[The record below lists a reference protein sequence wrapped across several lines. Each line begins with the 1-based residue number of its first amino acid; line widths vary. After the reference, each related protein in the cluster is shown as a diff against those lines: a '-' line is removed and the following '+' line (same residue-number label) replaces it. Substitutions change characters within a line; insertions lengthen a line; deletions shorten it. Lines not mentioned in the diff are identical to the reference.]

1 MNSARGVCVA
11 AGIIGAT
18 ALCLIWAACASDTCE
33 GPESPAPLPPLSK
46 LLDIFVEQK
55 QLDDEA
61 ELAMQRLKAKHAII
75 TEVIADRTTLLDA
88 AAQFRDMNA
97 RWPMARQ
104 RLEER
109 FPGMSYELALCRQVI
124 EDARS
129 ELQQRA
135 PDKEESVVSRLEA
148 ELAAYGPLQ

>member
-1 MNSARGVCVA
+1 
-11 AGIIGAT
+11 
-18 ALCLIWAACASDTCE
+18 
-33 GPESPAPLPPLSK
+33 
-46 LLDIFVEQK
+46 
-55 QLDDEA
+55 
-61 ELAMQRLKAKHAII
+61 MQRLKAKHAII